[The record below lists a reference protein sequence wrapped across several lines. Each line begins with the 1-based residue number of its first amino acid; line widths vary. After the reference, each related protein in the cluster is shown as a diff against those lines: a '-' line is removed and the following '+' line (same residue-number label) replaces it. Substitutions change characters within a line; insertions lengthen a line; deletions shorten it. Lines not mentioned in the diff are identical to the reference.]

1 MDQTNTFYT
10 FNLHNLH
17 IFLMCMK
24 SHIFIFINIKGSYSS

>member
-17 IFLMCMK
+17 IFFNVYEEPYI
-24 SHIFIFINIKGSYSS
+24 HFY